1 MRERAEGANSEGMD
15 RRVDGAER
23 IAIIGAGISGVA
35 VGNVWKKCGYDVTI
49 FEASDTIGGQ
59 WTKTYPGVT
68 LQNTSPQYQFGEFP
82 WPFKPDRH
90 PTSEQILRYIRAA
103 ADAFALD
110 VRLEHRVT
118 RMEETDAGWA
128 LSINNEAKTEVF
140 SYVVIATGQYPGG
153 EAKWLPPFENLDRF
167 RGQIVTNID
176 SHEIFDGKRTA
187 VVGFGKTALDYAAW
201 SAPRAAQTVHIFRTP
216 RWTIPDY
223 LLGIDYS
230 RSFFA
235 RFGSDM
241 MPSWIH
247 SSMPQKFLHSHLNGV
262 VQLFWRFIAT
272 LFQFQ
277 YRRDARLGSKS
288 SSVLDVVIPPKSQ
301 LMIDLRSATALAPP
315 DYYHHVAHGR
325 ILAQQAQVESFSET
339 GITLSTGEHIDT
351 DLVCI
356 CVGNKPPT
364 YPYLPD
370 AYRAYLE
377 NKTGGP
383 ALYRH
388 LIHPKIPRLGFAG
401 YNHGFLHIA
410 TCEVGALWLVAAFR
424 GDLKLPSPAEMT
436 TSAERVAQW
445 KREHTAFE
453 ATYNLAVNTRYQQYL
468 DVLLQDLGMSQWRK
482 LPNVAAELFMRYGP
496 MDYSGIIAEYL
507 ERCKKH
513 SAQDRVRQ
521 VMPVDT

>member
-1 MRERAEGANSEGMD
+1 MRKRAKDTNAGETD
-15 RRVDGAER
+15 RRVDGSER
-23 IAIIGAGISGVA
+23 IAIIGAGVSGVA
-35 VGNVWKKCGYDVTI
+35 AGNVWKKCGYDVTI
-49 FEASDTIGGQ
+49 FEAADTIGGQ

-90 PTSEQILRYIRAA
+90 PTSEQILCYVRAA
-103 ADAFALD
+103 AEAFELD
-110 VRLEHRVT
+110 IRLGHRVT
-118 RMEETDAGWA
+118 RMVETDSGWA
-128 LSINNEAKTEVF
+128 LSINNEAKPEVF
-140 SYVVIATGQYPGG
+140 AYIVIATGQYPGG
-153 EAKWLPPFENLDRF
+153 EEKWLPPFENLDRF
-167 RGQIVTNID
+167 KGQIVTNID
-176 SHEIFDGKRTA
+176 SHKIFGGKR
-187 VVGFGKTALDYAAW
+187 VVIVGFGKTALDYAAW
-201 SAPRAAQTVHIFRTP
+201 SAPRAAQTVHVFRTP

-230 RSFFA
+230 RLFFA

-241 MPSWIH
+241 MPSWVH
-247 SSMPQKFLHSHLNGV
+247 SSTPQQFLHRYLGGV
-262 VQLFWRFIAT
+262 VQLFWWFTAT

-277 YRRDARLGSKS
+277 HRRDAKLGGKS
-288 SSVLDVVIPPKSQ
+288 SRVLDVVFPPKSQ
-301 LMIDLRSATALAPP
+301 ITTDLRSAKAVAPP
-315 DYYHHVAHGR
+315 DYYHHIAHGR
-325 ILAQQAQVESFSET
+325 ILARQAQIESFSET

-377 NKTGGP
+377 NQTGGP
-383 ALYRH
+383 TLYRH

-424 GDLKLPSPAEMT
+424 GDLQLPSPEEMA
-436 TSAERVAQW
+436 TSAKRVAQW
-445 KREHTAFE
+445 KQEHTAFE

-468 DVLLQDLGMSQWRK
+468 DVLLQDLGISQWRK
-482 LPNVAAELFMRYGP
+482 LPNVAAELFMRYSP
-496 MDYSGIIAEYL
+496 TDYCGIVAECL
-507 ERCKKH
+507 EQCKKRR
-513 SAQDRVRQ
+513 AKGIVRQ
-521 VMPVDT
+521 VMSIDA